1 MTSDLAHLSTGRQDD
16 DCCRDDIRHLL
27 AALPHLLHRFVAV
40 SRNQSVVAYSRNL
53 PRDLLAGHVE
63 RNVQPNYLLLDELEV
78 LLPIINSILAFCI
91 NASNNQKAFLPF
103 SAVSTGSLI

>member
-1 MTSDLAHLSTGRQDD
+1 MTSDFAHLSTGRQDD

-40 SRNQSVVAYSRNL
+40 SRNQSVVSYSRNL

-78 LLPIINSILAFCI
+78 LLPLHYISLLHKRVKQSKGIISAF
-91 NASNNQKAFLPF
+91 
-103 SAVSTGSLI
+103 